1 MLTDIDQSA
10 VIRGLRSGDRHA
22 WTMLYDTYSVAVW
35 RFVARLIGGD
45 AAAVADVVQE
55 VFLAAAGSAA
65 KFDAERGTLYSWLMG
80 IAQHQ
85 VAAHWRQASR
95 AARLKQLAISE
106 VGPLRQWLD
115 SEQPLDDLL
124 LRREL
129 ADLVRG
135 VLAELSPD
143 YAALLTAK
151 YLDDRTVEEMSDELG
166 GSSDAIKSKLA
177 RARREFRNRF
187 EQLMREPSPTTRQ

>member
-1 MLTDIDQSA
+1 
-10 VIRGLRSGDRHA
+10 
-22 WTMLYDTYSVAVW
+22 MLYDTYSVAVW

-65 KFDAERGTLYSWLMG
+65 NFDAERGTLYSWLMG

-95 AARLKQLAISE
+95 AARLKQLVISE

-177 RARREFRNRF
+177 RARREFRTRF